1 MNKNKLTVQDEEL
14 DTFYSDL
21 EKKLEL
27 ITVIGIEDKLHDY
40 VQETIEMFQL
50 SKFKLWLMTG
60 DCEENALATG
70 Y

>member
-40 VQETIEMFQL
+40 IPL
-50 SKFKLWLMTG
+50 HYILDKI
-60 DCEENALATG
+60 
-70 Y
+70 